1 MAVFNTK
8 GVCSRSIEI
17 ELDGDTVK
25 SVKFNG
31 GCNGNTQGV
40 AALVKGMKVDEAI
53 SRLKGID
60 CGGRGTSCP
69 DQLAK
74 ALEQMKTQKSG
85 SESFFQ
91 NHSFFLPSLFNCRTV
106 IFLHHCPHFHETPTD
121 SAHSTQQI
129 ITLLTF
135 CKAVLILLI
144 FYF

>member
-1 MAVFNTK
+1 MSLYIFSAIMCVDK
-8 GVCSRSIEI
+8 KLSIILNFMEG
-17 ELDGDTVK
+17 GDTVK

-74 ALEQMKTQKSG
+74 ALEQMKTQ
-85 SESFFQ
+85 
-91 NHSFFLPSLFNCRTV
+91 N
-106 IFLHHCPHFHETPTD
+106 
-121 SAHSTQQI
+121 A
-129 ITLLTF
+129 
-135 CKAVLILLI
+135 
-144 FYF
+144 